1 MTKQFRHHAGF
12 TLLELVLVM
21 VIVCVALAMVAP
33 SLAGWNQGSK
43 LRDAGEQ
50 LLATIHYARTQ
61 SIANGQTYR
70 LNIDTRANTYYL
82 TAQDGQQFVNLA
94 NEYGRVF
101 TLPDGFRIDVTAQP
115 AVTQQQAQPGGQQYN
130 ASAAAAAA
138 PTNGSAIEFY
148 PTGRTQ
154 VAQIRINGY
163 GKDQTIL
170 ECATPAEGFRVVT
183 AQEAQLR

>member
-1 MTKQFRHHAGF
+1 
-12 TLLELVLVM
+12 M

-50 LLATIHYARTQ
+50 LLATIHYARAQ
-61 SIANGQTYR
+61 AIANGQTYR
-70 LNIDTRANTYYL
+70 LNIDTRGNTYYL

-101 TLPDGFRIDVTAQP
+101 ALPDGFRIEISASQ
-115 AVTQQQAQPGGQQYN
+115 TQQQPQANQQY
-130 ASAAAAAA
+130 AAAA
-138 PTNGSAIEFY
+138 PANASVIEFY
-148 PTGRTQ
+148 ATGRSQ

-170 ECATPAEGFRVVT
+170 ECATPAEGFRIAT
-183 AQEAQLR
+183 AQESQLR

>member
-1 MTKQFRHHAGF
+1 MTNRSRHHVGF

-50 LLATIHYARTQ
+50 LLATIHYARAQ

-70 LNIDTRANTYYL
+70 LNIDTRGNTYYL
-82 TAQDGQQFVNLA
+82 TAQDGQQFVNLS

-101 TLPDGFRIDVTAQP
+101 ALPEGFRIELSASATP
-115 AVTQQQAQPGGQQYN
+115 QQQQTNQQY
-130 ASAAAAAA
+130 AAAAAA
-138 PTNGSAIEFY
+138 PTNASVIEFY
-148 PTGRTQ
+148 PTGRSQ
-154 VAQIRINGY
+154 VAQIRLYGY